1 VTGGVLAY
9 HLDFKWCTVLLK
21 QCSKWYHSGVGLLP
35 SSSTSTAAAWSINLD
50 RARFDREGCSS
61 RDSSSS
67 KSSRSAGQPLMIH
80 SCRVATRVLAAMQ
93 CLLHLSTASYSHR
106 NHSSERMSCSTG
118 TINAASPAPT
128 KAFVGISSSPGPS
141 RNISSTAALDP
152 SAPL

>member
-1 VTGGVLAY
+1 MVHRPSEAVQQMVPQRSWSIAY
-9 HLDFKWCTVLLK
+9 FLG
-21 QCSKWYHSGVGLLP
+21 CSLP
-35 SSSTSTAAAWSINLD
+35 DSSSSSTSTAAAWSINLD

-128 KAFVGISSSPGPS
+128 KAFVGISSSPGPIKEHFKYG
-141 RNISSTAALDP
+141 RT
-152 SAPL
+152 